1 MLSLLPTWRSLVNIY
16 FEQRTFDVSIYI
28 PDVALDCIASS
39 ESVNLSCDKKRCF
52 YNYKLAI
59 AFKDKELPG
68 GLWCDLLGFSDRP
81 SFKACYMSPVCKR
94 DGDIQW
100 RMLHGALATNK
111 RLVQISF
118 YNTVLC
124 LFCNGF
130 ED

>member
-1 MLSLLPTWRSLVNIY
+1 MLSRQIKTYSRRITVTIINKIMLSLLPTWRSLVNIY

-39 ESVNLSCDKKRCF
+39 ESVNLSYDKKRCF

-81 SFKACYMSPVCKR
+81 SFKACYMSLYVNV
-94 DGDIQW
+94 
-100 RMLHGALATNK
+100 MVT
-111 RLVQISF
+111 
-118 YNTVLC
+118 YNGECYTVH
-124 LFCNGF
+124 
-130 ED
+130 